1 MECSAKPER
10 CLVSESWCNHEHF
23 LARKS
28 ICSIQVDESLVF
40 NENVCWFWLRAEPFL
55 PLYHFSL
62 FPHFLFNLP
71 HPSFMSPPA
80 LLSPPLPQMIVWGFW
95 IPAKASFCHFSASHP
110 SPFILS
116 CLVSLFLSSPSTHFV
131 SPCLSPP
138 RPPPFFPPVC
148 SVSLPVCQGKQ
159 CRKAP
164 AEVSIKLVKDSQ
176 HRVKVWNRGEG

>member
-1 MECSAKPER
+1 MECSAKAGR

-55 PLYHFSL
+55 PLNHFSL

-80 LLSPPLPQMIVWGFW
+80 LLSPPLY
-95 IPAKASFCHFSASHP
+95 IPSSLSNHNLSLISSPRWSSEVSKSQWKHHSAIFPHLILRLSFCLVWFHCSCHHHQPTLSPPASHP
-110 SPFILS
+110 HVPLLS
-116 CLVSLFLSSPSTHFV
+116 FPLSALCHL
-131 SPCLSPP
+131 LSAKESNAAR
-138 RPPPFFPPVC
+138 RPQRWA
-148 SVSLPVCQGKQ
+148 SS
-159 CRKAP
+159 
-164 AEVSIKLVKDSQ
+164 
-176 HRVKVWNRGEG
+176 

>member
-110 SPFILS
+110 SPLF
-116 CLVSLFLSSPSTHFV
+116 CLVWFHCSCHHHQPT
-131 SPCLSPP
+131 LSPP
-138 RPPPFFPPVC
+138 ASHPHVPLLSFPLSALCHFLSAKESNAARRPQRWA
-148 SVSLPVCQGKQ
+148 SS
-159 CRKAP
+159 
-164 AEVSIKLVKDSQ
+164 
-176 HRVKVWNRGEG
+176 